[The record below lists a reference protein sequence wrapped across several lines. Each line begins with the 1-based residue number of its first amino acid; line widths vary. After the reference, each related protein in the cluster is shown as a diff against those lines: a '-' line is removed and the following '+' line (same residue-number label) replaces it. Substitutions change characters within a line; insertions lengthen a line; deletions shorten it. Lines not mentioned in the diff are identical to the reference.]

1 MTGHRGCLF
10 GVQECTMKLNPHLS
24 FGGQCEAA
32 FQFYER
38 CLGGKI
44 LTMLTYG
51 NSPMAEQ
58 VPPEW
63 RGKILHATLTVGDNV
78 LVGADVLPEQYEPP
92 KGFQVLLGM
101 DDPVEAERIFQALAE
116 NGTVQM
122 PLQKT
127 FWAVRF
133 GVLVDQFGVPWE
145 INCEQK

>member
-1 MTGHRGCLF
+1 MR
-10 GVQECTMKLNPHLS
+10 LNPNLS

-32 FQFYER
+32 FKFYER

-44 LTMLTYG
+44 VFMLTYG

-58 VPPEW
+58 VPPGW
-63 RGKILHATLTVGDNV
+63 REKILHATLEVGDNV
-78 LVGADVLPEQYEPP
+78 LMGADPVPEQYEQP
-92 KGFQVLLGM
+92 KGFEVLLGI
-101 DDPVEAERIFQALAE
+101 DDPADAERIFHALAE

-133 GVLVDQFGVPWE
+133 GVLVDQFGIPWA
-145 INCEQK
+145 INCHQAPSVA

>member
-1 MTGHRGCLF
+1 
-10 GVQECTMKLNPHLS
+10 
-24 FGGQCEAA
+24 
-32 FQFYER
+32 
-38 CLGGKI
+38 
-44 LTMLTYG
+44 
-51 NSPMAEQ
+51 MAEQ

-101 DDPVEAERIFQALAE
+101 DDPVDAERIFQALAE

-122 PLQKT
+122 PIQNT

-145 INCEQK
+145 INCEQG